1 MQPKGDIAMTK
12 QSKTKTALS
21 WFVFLTGLVGLI
33 GATMAIFE
41 IPYGEKIALTGAVWF
56 AASFVTA
63 MLVVATEMSN
73 EEDKELE
80 KEIVQLKR
88 QIRQGVKS

>member
-1 MQPKGDIAMTK
+1 MTK
-12 QSKTKTALS
+12 KKQSNTKTVLS
-21 WFVFLTGLVGLI
+21 WFVFLSGLI
-33 GATMAIFE
+33 GLIGGTLAIFE

-73 EEDKELE
+73 EEDKQKELE
-80 KEIVQLKR
+80 KEIVQLERK
-88 QIRQGVKS
+88 IRQGVKQ